1 MTRRIRMFGRP
12 APLATLAA
20 LAVVGLGGTALAGHV
35 TSDVKSY
42 TGCLVPGDG
51 VVIKVKEGNAP
62 ARPCT
67 GGMTQ
72 VHLSGGDITRI
83 SVAGALTGGGDN
95 GEVTIGLKP
104 EFTLPTGCA
113 AGQVAEWSGT
123 GWACAAD
130 DNSIYE
136 PGTGLELVGTTVFRV
151 APDYRVKNAPD
162 CASGQF
168 ATGFAPDG
176 TIQCGTPTTGGVHAY
191 SAHVGATTV
200 AGDTVVVSKTLPAGT
215 YLLFATVALVNQDG
229 DGAGDEVAAAECR
242 IPGYSTGTQGLL
254 WDSDFGTADT
264 KETAAL
270 SSAIVHAGGAVELR
284 CEEKAANVDVFG
296 ATLTAI
302 KVDSLG

>member
-1 MTRRIRMFGRP
+1 MTHRRTTLRRSVVLIS
-12 APLATLAA
+12 LAA
-20 LAVVGLGGTALAGHV
+20 LAVVGLGGTALAGHL

-42 TGCLVPGDG
+42 TGCLVTRDG
-51 VVIKVKEGNAP
+51 VVIKVKEGDAP
-62 ARPCT
+62 ASPCT

-72 VHLSGGDITRI
+72 VHLSGGDITKI
-83 SVAGALTGGGDN
+83 SVTGALTGGGDN

-113 AGQVAEWSGT
+113 SGQIAEWNGT

-136 PGTGLELVGTTVFRV
+136 PGTGLELVGTTVFRI
-151 APDYRVKNAPD
+151 APDYRVKNTPD

-168 ATGFAPDG
+168 ATGFAADG
-176 TIQCGTPTTGGVHAY
+176 TIQCGTPATGGVHAY
-191 SAHVGATTV
+191 SAHVGPTTV
-200 AGDTVVVSKTLPAGT
+200 AGDTVVISKTLPAGT
-215 YLLFATVALVNQDG
+215 YLLLATVALVNQDG
-229 DGAGDEVAAAECR
+229 DGAGDEVAAAECS
-242 IPGYSTGTQGLL
+242 IPGYTTGTQGLL

-284 CEEKAANVDVFG
+284 CAENAANVDVYN